1 MAGIGFELR
10 KLLNRKGYLGL
21 FQGYLYAGLISSGPW
36 ILSILGVLLIGFF
49 SLAMVV
55 PHYQIIQFQVSVTYL
70 MALSLILT
78 GFLQLAFT
86 RFIADRLFEH
96 KEYLVLANFHGA
108 ILITTCASGV
118 VAGLAAL
125 LLFPGES
132 VVYRLLLT
140 GTFVVM
146 SDIWIAA
153 IFLSGMKRYKAILVM
168 FLIGYGITVLASL
181 GLRPWGLEGLLGGFF
196 IGQGILLYGMMVLV
210 LRDFPGADFVRFDF
224 LQARKQYPSLIWIGF
239 LYNLGIWSDKLIF
252 WYYPHTSTAVIGPLR
267 ASEIYDFPIFLAYLS
282 IIPGMAVFLVRMET
296 DFVEYYE
303 KFYNAVR
310 EGETLHYIEET
321 RNQMVATIRQGVAE
335 IVKIQGIAILLVFA
349 LGPTLLSALGISQ
362 LHLPLLYVDV
372 VSAGL
377 QVVFLGLLNVFF
389 YLDRRRIVLG
399 LTLLFLV
406 ANVALTS
413 LSLKLGAPFFGY
425 GFALAMLLTV
435 TVAMMVLDRKIDSLE
450 YETFM
455 LQ

>member
-10 KLLNRKGYLGL
+10 KLLNKKGYLGL
-21 FQGYLYAGLISSGPW
+21 LQGYFYAGLISSGPW
-36 ILSILGVLLIGFF
+36 VLSILGVLLIGFF
-49 SLAMVV
+49 SIAVVV
-55 PHYQIIQFQVSVTYL
+55 PDFLIAQFQVTVTYI
-70 MALSLILT
+70 MAVSLILT
-78 GFLQLAFT
+78 GFIQLGFT

-96 KEYLVLANFHGA
+96 KDYIVLANFN
-108 ILITTCASGV
+108 GV
-118 VAGLAAL
+118 LLAVTLAAGLLGGLSAL
-125 LLFPGES
+125 FLFPEES
-132 VVYRLLLT
+132 VLYRLLLA
-140 GTFVVM
+140 GSFVVM

-153 IFLSGMKRYKAILVM
+153 IFLSGMKRYKAIVLLF
-168 FLIGYGITVLASL
+168 FLGYSITVAAALL
-181 GLRPWGLEGLLGGFF
+181 MRPFGLEGLMGGFF
-196 IGQGILLYGMMVLV
+196 IGQSVLLWGMVALV
-210 LRDFPGADFVRFDF
+210 LYEFPGADFVRFDW
-224 LQARKQYPSLIWIGF
+224 LEVRKVYPSLIWTGF
-239 LYNLGIWSDKLIF
+239 FYNLAAWADKFIF
-252 WYYPHTSTAVIGPLR
+252 WYYPYTSNQVIGPLR

-310 EGETLHYIEET
+310 EGETLQYIEEM
-321 RNQMVATIRQGVAE
+321 RNEMVATIRQGIAE

-349 LGPTLLSALGISQ
+349 LGPILLDALHISR

-389 YLDRRRIVLG
+389 YLDRRRIVLMLTG
-399 LTLLFLV
+399 LLVVSNVLF
-406 ANVALTS
+406 TS
-413 LSLKLGAPFFGY
+413 ISLYLGAAFYGY
-425 GFALAMLLTV
+425 GFAAAMLLTV
-435 TVAMMVLDRKIDSLE
+435 TVAMLVLDRKLETLE